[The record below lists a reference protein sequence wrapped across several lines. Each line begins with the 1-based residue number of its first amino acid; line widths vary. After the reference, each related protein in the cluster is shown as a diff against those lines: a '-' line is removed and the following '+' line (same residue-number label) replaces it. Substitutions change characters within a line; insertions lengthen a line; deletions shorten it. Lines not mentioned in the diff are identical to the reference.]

1 MGARK
6 QRFIEKIKVI
16 INALRDEAKTPRT
29 IVTCSNC
36 NSTSV
41 SFESGKKIEESTTTI
56 IYHSTY
62 YCRKCGF
69 ECKNTQKWQK
79 GVPR

>member
-16 INALRDEAKTPRT
+16 INAIKNEAKTPRT

-36 NSTSV
+36 KSTSV
-41 SFESGKKIEESTTTI
+41 SFESENTQESATTI
-56 IYHSTY
+56 VYSGTY
-62 YCRKCGF
+62 YCRKCEF
-69 ECKNTQKWQK
+69 ECKHTQRWEK
-79 GVPR
+79 RL